1 MYCEINVYHK
11 KTITADKLAE
21 ILRGSGCGNEIPIA
35 DAYTRSTVYGGK
47 NPYGSTYAHDSGQHC
62 FAIVQK
68 INNLNQSIFHFE
80 ADPHISANT
89 LLESAEEYAQ
99 TLQRV
104 FAGPNAP
111 RHYRVTRLVIRPF
124 ENNFKESGL
133 EGSLVTT
140 RQALKDVNLF
150 HEVGTK
156 LIALFTTFL
165 LVRLGLTKETITAA
179 EWTFA
184 IAVMFVAVELIRAWY
199 QNRGKISWKR
209 R

>member
-1 MYCEINVYHK
+1 
-11 KTITADKLAE
+11 
-21 ILRGSGCGNEIPIA
+21 
-35 DAYTRSTVYGGK
+35 
-47 NPYGSTYAHDSGQHC
+47 
-62 FAIVQK
+62 
-68 INNLNQSIFHFE
+68 
-80 ADPHISANT
+80 
-89 LLESAEEYAQ
+89 LLEGAEEYAQ

-104 FAGPNAP
+104 LAGSNVTKN
-111 RHYRVTRLVIRPF
+111 YRVTRLVIRPF

-156 LIALFTTFL
+156 LIALLTTFL
-165 LVRLGLTKETITAA
+165 LVRLGLTKETDTAA

-184 IAVMFVAVELIRAWY
+184 IAVMFVAVELTPAWF
-199 QNRGKISWKR
+199 QNRGEISWKR